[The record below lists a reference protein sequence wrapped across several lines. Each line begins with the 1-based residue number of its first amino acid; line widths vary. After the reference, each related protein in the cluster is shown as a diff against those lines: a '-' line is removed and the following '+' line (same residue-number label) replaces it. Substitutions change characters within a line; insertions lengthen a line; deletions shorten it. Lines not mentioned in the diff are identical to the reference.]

1 VVYLS
6 RPLDEHGGLE
16 LSTVGFLIVSHALLE
31 VNVRPFPPAS
41 EDFAHLGASHGVH
54 CIASHSV
61 LSELKFDHVSPGS
74 EGSHHYSSMHSLVEE
89 FCHEFLL
96 VSLLSL
102 QRLDFLS
109 LDVDAVIGFVDLVL
123 RTGGVLV

>member
-1 VVYLS
+1 MVYLS
-6 RPLDEHGGLE
+6 RPLDEHGGLK

-41 EDFAHLGASHGVH
+41 EDFAHLRASHSVQ
-54 CIASHSV
+54 CIAGYSV

-74 EGSHHYSSMHSLVEE
+74 EGSQHTSSVYSLVEE

-96 VSLLSL
+96 FSLLFL

-109 LDVDAVIGFVDLVL
+109 FDFDAVIGLIDLVL
-123 RTGGVLV
+123 RTSGVLV